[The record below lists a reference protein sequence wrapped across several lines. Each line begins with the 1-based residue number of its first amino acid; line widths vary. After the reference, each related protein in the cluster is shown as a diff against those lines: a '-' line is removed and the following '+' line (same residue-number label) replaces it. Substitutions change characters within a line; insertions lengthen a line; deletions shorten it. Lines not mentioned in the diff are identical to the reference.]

1 MLCDAYMD
9 VIPKLYPPFMAPE
22 EKREAMYPPIFD
34 DVLPKF
40 LKTIDSLC
48 AKGGFLVS
56 D

>member
-9 VIPKLYPPFMAPE
+9 VISKIYQPFMTPE
-22 EKREAMYPPIFD
+22 EKREAMYPGIFE

-40 LKTIDSLC
+40 LKTIDSIC
-48 AKGGFLVS
+48 AKGEFLVG